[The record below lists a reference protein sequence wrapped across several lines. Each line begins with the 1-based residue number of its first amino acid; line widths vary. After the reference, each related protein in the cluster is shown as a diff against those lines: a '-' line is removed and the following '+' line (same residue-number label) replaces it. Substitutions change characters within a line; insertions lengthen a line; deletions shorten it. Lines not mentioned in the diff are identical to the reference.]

1 MCIHTA
7 FLQGYSPNHA
17 FLAFESLHYSERIKQ
32 HSLNLFSPSYQVS
45 IDATTEF
52 FTAYLEVLMYAR
64 ADEVSQYGKPTDKSR
79 CVCLCVHACV
89 TML

>member
-1 MCIHTA
+1 M
-7 FLQGYSPNHA
+7 
-17 FLAFESLHYSERIKQ
+17 
-32 HSLNLFSPSYQVS
+32 S

-79 CVCLCVHACV
+79 CVCVFVRACTHNHAIDHTIIISTSHRWYLPPTV
-89 TML
+89 VNAYYSPSFNKFGQ